1 MSSDRKDFDDDERD
15 LLAGE
20 YVLGLS
26 SDDER
31 LLAEAL
37 LASDD
42 EFAARVA
49 AWEARYQALFVG
61 QGEPPDAGLWGQIVA
76 QIGTDVP
83 VVVANDNR
91 WWRRA
96 ALGSFALSLLL
107 GGVLAWQTVLA
118 PPSAPVVGP
127 ATGAPLLVA
136 ALSPAEG
143 AQAGEVNMTASY
155 DPVRREL
162 LLTNV
167 SVDSGALYP
176 ELWIIPADGKARS
189 LGVLARRGVSRVA
202 VPAAMHGF
210 VAAGAKLAITP
221 EPAGGAPGGVATGP
235 VIAIGD
241 IRAI

>member
-1 MSSDRKDFDDDERD
+1 MTSDRKDFDDEERD

-42 EFAARVA
+42 DFAARVT
-49 AWEARYQALFVG
+49 AWEARCQTLFVG
-61 QGEPPDAGLWGQIVA
+61 PGEHPSAGVWDRIAA
-76 QIGTDVP
+76 QIGGDGP
-83 VVVANDNR
+83 VVAANDNR

-107 GGVLAWQTVLA
+107 GAVLAWQTVLA
-118 PPSAPVVGP
+118 PPAPVP
-127 ATGAPLLVA
+127 AAGAPPLVA

-143 AQAGEVNMTASY
+143 PQAGEVNMTASY
-155 DPVRREL
+155 DPGRREL

-176 ELWIIPADGKARS
+176 ELWLIPADGKARS
-189 LGVLARRGVSRVA
+189 LGMLARRGVSRVA
-202 VPAAMHGF
+202 VPPAMHGF
-210 VAAGAKLAITP
+210 VTAGAKLAITP